1 MLNRKFLAVVVLGA
15 LALAA
20 LRLKRSTGELPEELE
35 PGTATAPPD
44 DNADIGHESLD
55 RGLESASPARGW
67 ARTAPLPIPPTPSGR
82 HENVR
87 ATARRIAVPRKSA
100 PVLALAVVALVA
112 LIVLPAAFAGK
123 GGKAGGGRGGSSTD
137 ASSSLALKM
146 VYDQNLNG
154 APNWRDQITFDVST
168 TATTKP
174 WVKLNCY
181 QAGVW
186 VATSSAGFFPAY
198 PWPPNFGLSSGA
210 WTSGAADC
218 VATLYKV
225 TSNGR
230 QRNLK
235 TLNFHVDA

>member
-1 MLNRKFLAVVVLGA
+1 MLNRKFLAVVVLVA

-20 LRLKRSTGELPEELE
+20 LRLKRSPGEMPEELE
-35 PGTATAPPD
+35 PGTATD
-44 DNADIGHESLD
+44 ENAAIGQESLD
-55 RGLESASPARGW
+55 RGPKFASPARGS
-67 ARTAPLPIPPTPSGR
+67 ACTAPLPISPTPSGR

-87 ATARRIAVPRKSA
+87 ATARRVPVPRKSA
-100 PVLALAVVALVA
+100 LALALAVVALVA

-123 GGKAGGGRGGSSTD
+123 GGKAGGSGGATTSD
-137 ASSSLALKM
+137 PSLALKM

-154 APNWRDQITFDVST
+154 APNWRDQVTFKVYT
-168 TATTKP
+168 TATNKP

-186 VATSSAGFFPAY
+186 VSTSSAGYFPAY

-210 WTSGAADC
+210 WTGGAADC

-230 QRNLK
+230 QRNLA
-235 TLNFHVDA
+235 TLKFHVDA